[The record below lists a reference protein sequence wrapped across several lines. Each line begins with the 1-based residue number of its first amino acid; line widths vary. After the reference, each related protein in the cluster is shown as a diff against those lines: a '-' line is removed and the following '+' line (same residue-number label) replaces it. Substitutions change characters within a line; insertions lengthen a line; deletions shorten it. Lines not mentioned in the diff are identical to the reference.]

1 MARDSPN
8 RTLPRT
14 AEDKKFEAVVVTV
27 AAADDEEYLKAL
39 AKKVHMAA
47 LHRNTRPAQPRR
59 RMRWNQSQISAR
71 SPTAASHKFL
81 I

>member
-1 MARDSPN
+1 MLGHSSIKYIYN
-8 RTLPRT
+8 QILT
-14 AEDKKFEAVVVTV
+14 EDKKFEAVVVTV

-59 RMRWNQSQISAR
+59 RMRWTYNQQTQDR
-71 SPTAASHKFL
+71 V
-81 I
+81 